1 MGEAEKM
8 QEFGIIDFHTHLFP
22 DRIAEGAL
30 KKISGEIGLDGG
42 ALYSDATAGGT
53 ERVLSPL
60 GIKRAVVCNI
70 AVSPEREEA
79 VNDFAISLLK
89 NPFFIPLG
97 SIHPKS
103 KNKGGEAERLY
114 AAGIKGVKLHP
125 DFMKV
130 PLSDEGYGEIFSLL
144 SRLGMFLLIHSGY
157 NPFRKERAL
166 SSPEKI
172 AKIKDKYGS
181 LKIVAAHLGGFG
193 MAERALFSLSGS
205 GVYLDTSLSSLRGS
219 ESLYNI
225 IEAFGEDYVLFG
237 TDTPWS
243 SPARELDFIKKSPL
257 SDSRKEKILRSN
269 ALKLIL

>member
-1 MGEAEKM
+1 M
-8 QEFGIIDFHTHLFP
+8 QESGIIDFHTHLFP

-30 KKISGEIGLDGG
+30 KKISEQIGLSCGS
-42 ALYSDATAGGT
+42 LYSDATASGT

-103 KNKGGEAERLY
+103 RNKEKEADRLLK
-114 AAGIKGVKLHP
+114 AGIKGVKIHP
-125 DFMKV
+125 DFMQT
-130 PLSDEGYGEIFSLL
+130 PLSDSGYGDVFSLMAE
-144 SRLGMFLLIHSGY
+144 RGMFVLFHSGY
-157 NPFRKERAL
+157 NPFREERAL

-172 AKIKDKYGS
+172 AKIKEKYDS

-193 MAERALFSLSGS
+193 MAERALCALSGS
-205 GVYLDTSLSSLRGS
+205 GVYIDSSLSSFRSG
-219 ESLYNI
+219 ESVYNI
-225 IEAFGEDYVLFG
+225 IEAFGEDYIIFG
-237 TDTPWS
+237 SDTPWA
-243 SPARELDFIKKSPL
+243 SPERELEFIENLPI
-257 SDSRKEKILRSN
+257 SDSQRRKILLSN

>member
-1 MGEAEKM
+1 M
-8 QEFGIIDFHTHLFP
+8 QESGIIDFHTHLFP

-30 KKISGEIGLDGG
+30 KKISEQIGLSCGS
-42 ALYSDATAGGT
+42 LYSDATASGT

-70 AVSPEREEA
+70 AVSPEREGA

-103 KNKGGEAERLY
+103 RNKEKEADRLLK
-114 AAGIKGVKLHP
+114 AGIKGVKIHP
-125 DFMKV
+125 DFMKT
-130 PLSDEGYGEIFSLL
+130 PLSDSGYGDIFSLMAE
-144 SRLGMFLLIHSGY
+144 RGMFVLFHSGY
-157 NPFRKERAL
+157 NPFREERVL

-172 AKIKDKYGS
+172 AKIKEKYDS

-193 MAERALFSLSGS
+193 MAERSVKALSGS
-205 GVYLDTSLSSLRGS
+205 GVYLDTSLSALSG
-219 ESLYNI
+219 ENLYNI
-225 IEAFGEDYVLFG
+225 IEAFGEDYILFG
-237 TDTPWS
+237 SDTPWS
-243 SPARELDFIKKSPL
+243 NPRRELSFIQNLPVSEGAK
-257 SDSRKEKILRSN
+257 RKILCFN